1 MTLCTAI
8 LATRDGVPYADW
20 EQLAQK
26 DPFIREKRKEEREK
40 YRKWAGRLD
49 MTITI
54 GQGIQAAGVSLSW
67 EAGSSHNSAY
77 IIKFR

>member
-1 MTLCTAI
+1 MTLCTAV
-8 LATRDGVPYADW
+8 LATRDGVAYADW
-20 EQLAQK
+20 EKLAQK

-40 YRKWAGRLD
+40 YRKWAGKLD

-67 EAGSSHNSAY
+67 EAGSSHYSTF